1 MFLSVFYLV
10 ATVLWCITLLGTCFL
25 AVSLDKV
32 EKYALK
38 YTQDLACTWT
48 LFWFLVNAIVITI
61 QPYIPRLSVKETFK
75 WQSVLAFV
83 IELIILVVV
92 IKLINKYILPKYLV
106 PYLNK
111 KAFKKNLKY
120 VDNDFDADKTL
131 VAKDDNPDEIYEEV
145 KNQTEDKDYD
155 KKLDERIKKY
165 QSDK

>member
-1 MFLSVFYLV
+1 MFLNVFYLV
-10 ATVLWCITLLGTCFL
+10 ATVLWCITLLGTYFL
-25 AVSLDKV
+25 VVSFDKV

-38 YTQDLACTWT
+38 YTQDLACSWT
-48 LFWFLVNAIVITI
+48 LFWFLVNAIVIMI

-83 IELIILVVV
+83 IELIILVVA

-120 VDNDFDADKTL
+120 VDNDFDTDKTL

>member
-1 MFLSVFYLV
+1 MFLNVFYLV

-38 YTQDLACTWT
+38 YTQDLACLWT
-48 LFWFLVNAIVITI
+48 LFWFLVNAIVIMI

-75 WQSVLAFV
+75 WQSILAFV

-92 IKLINKYILPKYLV
+92 IRLINKYILPKYLV

>member
-1 MFLSVFYLV
+1 MFLNVFYLV

-75 WQSVLAFV
+75 WQSILAFV

>member
-1 MFLSVFYLV
+1 MFLSVFYFV
-10 ATVLWCITLLGTCFL
+10 ATVLWCITLLGTYFL
-25 AVSLDKV
+25 VISLDKV
-32 EKYALK
+32 EKYAVK
-38 YTQDLACTWT
+38 YTQDLACSWT
-48 LFWFLVNAIVITI
+48 LFWFLVNAIIIMI
-61 QPYIPRLSVKETFK
+61 QPYTPRLSVKETFEWK
-75 WQSVLAFV
+75 SILAFV

-111 KAFKKNLKY
+111 KAFKKNLEY
-120 VDNDFDADKTL
+120 VDNDFDTDKKL

-145 KNQTEDKDYD
+145 KDQTEDKDYD

>member
-1 MFLSVFYLV
+1 MFLSLFYLV

-38 YTQDLACTWT
+38 YTQDLACSWT
-48 LFWFLVNAIVITI
+48 LFWFLVNAIVIMI
-61 QPYIPRLSVKETFK
+61 QPYIPCLSVKETFT
-75 WQSVLAFV
+75 WQSILAFV

-145 KNQTEDKDYD
+145 KDQTEDKDYD

>member
-10 ATVLWCITLLGTCFL
+10 AAVLWCITLLGTCFL

-48 LFWFLVNAIVITI
+48 LFWFLINAIVIMI

-75 WQSVLAFV
+75 WKSILAFV

-120 VDNDFDADKTL
+120 VDNDFDAGKTL

-145 KNQTEDKDYD
+145 KDQTEDKEYD

>member
-32 EKYALK
+32 EKYALE
-38 YTQDLACTWT
+38 YTQNLAVRWT
-48 LFWFLVNAIVITI
+48 LFWLLVNAIVIMI

-75 WQSVLAFV
+75 WQSILAFV
-83 IELIILVVV
+83 IEVVILVVV

-106 PYLNK
+106 PFLNK
-111 KAFKKNLKY
+111 RAFKKNLEY
-120 VDNDFDADKTL
+120 VDNDFDTDKKL

-145 KNQTEDKDYD
+145 KDQTEDKDYD

>member
-48 LFWFLVNAIVITI
+48 LFWFLVNAVIITI

-75 WQSVLAFV
+75 WQSILAFV

>member
-1 MFLSVFYLV
+1 MFLNVFYLV
-10 ATVLWCITLLGTCFL
+10 ATVLWCITLLGTYFL
-25 AVSLDKV
+25 VVSFDKV

-38 YTQDLACTWT
+38 YTQDLACSWT
-48 LFWFLVNAIVITI
+48 LFWFLVNAIVIMI

-83 IELIILVVV
+83 IELIILVVA

-120 VDNDFDADKTL
+120 VDNDFDTDKTL

-145 KNQTEDKDYD
+145 KYQTEDKDYD

>member
-10 ATVLWCITLLGTCFL
+10 VTVLWCITLLGTCFL

-75 WQSVLAFV
+75 WQSILAFV

>member
-10 ATVLWCITLLGTCFL
+10 ATILWCITLLGTCFL

-32 EKYALK
+32 EKYALE
-38 YTQDLACTWT
+38 YTQNLAVRWT
-48 LFWFLVNAIVITI
+48 LFWFLINAVVIII

-75 WQSVLAFV
+75 WQSILAFV
-83 IELIILVVV
+83 IEVVILVVA

-120 VDNDFDADKTL
+120 VDNDFDTDKTL

-145 KNQTEDKDYD
+145 KDQTEDKDYD

>member
-10 ATVLWCITLLGTCFL
+10 AAVLWRITLLGTCFL

-48 LFWFLVNAIVITI
+48 LFWFLINAIVIMI

-75 WQSVLAFV
+75 WQSILAFV

-145 KNQTEDKDYD
+145 KDQTEDKEYD

>member
-10 ATVLWCITLLGTCFL
+10 VTVLWCITLFTAYFL
-25 AVSLDKV
+25 VVSLDKV

-38 YTQDLACTWT
+38 YTQDLASLWA

-75 WQSVLAFV
+75 WQSILAFI
-83 IELIILVVV
+83 IELIILLVVL
-92 IKLINKYILPKYLV
+92 KLINKYILPKYLV

-111 KAFKKNLKY
+111 RACKKNLDY
-120 VDNDFDADKTL
+120 VDNDFDADKKL

-145 KNQTEDKDYD
+145 KEKTVDKDYD

>member
-10 ATVLWCITLLGTCFL
+10 ATILWCITLFGTYFL
-25 AVSLDKV
+25 AISLDKV
-32 EKYALK
+32 EKYAVK
-38 YTQDLACTWT
+38 YTQNLACYWT

-75 WQSVLAFV
+75 WQSILAFV

-111 KAFKKNLKY
+111 KAFKKNLEY
-120 VDNDFDADKTL
+120 VDNNFDADKTL

-145 KNQTEDKDYD
+145 KDQTEDKDYD